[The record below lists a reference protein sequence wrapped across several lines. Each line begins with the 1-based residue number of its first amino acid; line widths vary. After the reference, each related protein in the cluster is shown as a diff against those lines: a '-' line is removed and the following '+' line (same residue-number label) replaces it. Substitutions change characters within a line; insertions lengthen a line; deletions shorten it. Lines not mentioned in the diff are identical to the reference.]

1 MLLGCLTAVVL
12 CCVAADESPDKP
24 KEATRTLDFPDQDVR
39 TALRQIADL
48 YGINVV
54 LPDNL
59 NGRASIS
66 LRDVTWEQA
75 FQVLLAPIGATYR
88 KQGDLIMV
96 EAMKTDAS
104 QNKETQS
111 PELTSALMSSMAEM
125 QLSAVKHMLQDKEFA
140 QAMAE
145 FDWNLYSALQQK
157 GFTKEQAL
165 QIACSESQSAFPSG
179 K

>member
-1 MLLGCLTAVVL
+1 VVL
-12 CCVAADESPDKP
+12 CYATGDSLDKA
-24 KEATRTLDFPDQDVR
+24 KEVTRTLDFPDQDIR

-48 YGINVV
+48 YEINVV
-54 LPDNL
+54 IPDDL

-66 LRDVTWEQA
+66 LRNVTWEQA
-75 FQVLLAPIGATYR
+75 FQVLLAPIGGTYR
-88 KQGDLIMV
+88 QQGDVIVV
-96 EAMKTDAS
+96 ETKKTEAS

-111 PELTSALMSSMAEM
+111 PELTSALMSSMAEI
-125 QLSAVKHMLQDKEFA
+125 QLTAVKHMLQDKEFA
-140 QAMAE
+140 QALAE

-165 QIACSESQSAFPSG
+165 QIVCSGSPSGFPSG